1 MAVKIKVSSDR
12 AILTAIAML
21 ITGSILSSMSM
32 SFLDS
37 MRDAG
42 LSRSRLWWEIVLN
55 LQILCGALVWFSFI
69 ERIKAATGARYYVRC
84 LQFLVALVATL
95 LPVEIG
101 LAGAALGWF
110 ENKPDLVDLNWMIL
124 ICLVMWG
131 IGMSVPIIAQR
142 LAEGRW
148 RLPPFFTGLSLPR
161 LLLRLSPLFAVI
173 TLVIVEEY
181 RGGEMHYYYGP
192 FLLYL
197 QGALSYLLRAIRL
210 EAD

>member
-1 MAVKIKVSSDR
+1 VAVKIKVSSDR

-55 LQILCGALVWFSFI
+55 LQILCGALVWFSFV
-69 ERIKAATGARYYVRC
+69 ERLKTATGTRYYVRC
-84 LQFLVALVATL
+84 LQFFVALVATL

-110 ENKPDLVDLNWMIL
+110 ENKPDLVDLNWLIL
-124 ICLVMWG
+124 ICLIMWG
-131 IGMSVPIIAQR
+131 MGMSIPIIGQR
-142 LAEGRW
+142 LLEGRW
-148 RLPPFFTGLSLPR
+148 RMPPFFAGLSLPR
-161 LLLRLSPLFAVI
+161 VLLRLAPFLVAI
-173 TLVIVEEY
+173 TLTVVEEY
-181 RGGEMHYYYGP
+181 RGGELHYYYGP

-197 QGALSYLLRAIRL
+197 QGALSYMLRAIRF
-210 EAD
+210 ETG